1 MCVSNLIWS
10 CEEVVYGLI
19 SPEWYCARGHGDPQP
34 RVYADGRLAVL
45 HWISTLEELECC
57 ISAIRDLTG
66 VVAFSL
72 SCPAL
77 SEL

>member
-1 MCVSNLIWS
+1 M
-10 CEEVVYGLI
+10 VYGLI
-19 SPEWYCARGHGDPQP
+19 SPEWYCARGRVDP
-34 RVYADGRLAVL
+34 RVYADGRLAVY
-45 HWISTLEELECC
+45 HRISALEEVECC

-72 SCPAL
+72 CCPAL

>member
-1 MCVSNLIWS
+1 MFVSSFIRS
-10 CEEVVYGLI
+10 CEEVVCGLI
-19 SPEWYCARGHGDPQP
+19 SPEWCSARGLVDS
-34 RVYADGRLAVL
+34 RVYADGCLAVY
-45 HWISTLEELECC
+45 HRISALEELDSCV
-57 ISAIRDLTG
+57 SANRDLTG